1 MYYLFFNTNI
11 WKSYIYH
18 RKIKQL
24 VGMAFGGLNSLDE
37 ISKQNSNSLQKSPFD
52 EDDAVPMDYDPST

>member
-1 MYYLFFNTNI
+1 
-11 WKSYIYH
+11 
-18 RKIKQL
+18 
-24 VGMAFGGLNSLDE
+24 MAFGGLNSLDE